1 MRRRLLLIIGILL
14 LIVAGLVLLG
24 TRMMSGGGGRAAV
37 PTPVPVSVF
46 QVAFASQDIAA
57 GAFIAQDNVT
67 MGPWPTLYRLDG
79 LVTDSASIMGMRALV
94 DIHRGEPIFMTQ
106 IGKSMA
112 GVTIAGSDIALDIAP
127 GDLAIAVPM
136 TRLSGVAFAP
146 QRGDRVAVLATLF
159 FVDLDPTFQTLLP
172 DKLEVFNVDQTGAL
186 KESEYPSGTLVT
198 NSGLTGTVGTF
209 AIPSE
214 TQRARPVS
222 AILVPNARVLHIGT
236 VTSSASGAAQAA
248 PQGLGAAGAQATPA
262 APQSPDIIILELS
275 PSDALAVNLVMKTG
289 GDLSLALRST
299 GDTTPLNLPSWD
311 LQQLITSRNIT
322 LPPKL
327 PYGQANAVNTAFIP
341 VLSNDQVPV
350 K

>member
-14 LIVAGLVLLG
+14 LIVAGLVLVW
-24 TRMMSGGGGRAAV
+24 TRMSSGGGRAAV
-37 PTPVPVSVF
+37 VATPAPISVF
-46 QVAFASQDIAA
+46 QVVFASQDIPA

-67 MGPWPTLYRLDG
+67 MGPWPTLYRLNG
-79 LVTDSASIMGMRALV
+79 LVTDEASIMGMRARV
-94 DIHRGEPIFMTQ
+94 DIQRGEPIFTSQ
-106 IGKSMA
+106 VGQSMA
-112 GVTIAGSDIALDIAP
+112 GVTLAGSDIALDIAP
-127 GDLAIAVPM
+127 GDLAIAIPL

-146 QRGDRVAVLATLF
+146 QRGDHVAILATLF
-159 FVDLDPTFQTLLP
+159 FVDLDPNFQSLLP

-186 KESEYPSGTLVT
+186 KENEYDNGTLVT

-222 AILVPNARVLHIGT
+222 AILVPNARVLHVGT
-236 VTSSASGAAQAA
+236 VTTGGSTAAQPAA
-248 PQGLGAAGAQATPA
+248 QGVGAAGAQVTPS
-262 APQSPDIIILELS
+262 APEEPDIIILELS

-299 GDTTPLNLPSWD
+299 GDTAALNLPSWD

-327 PYGQANAVNTAFIP
+327 PYGLANSVNQAFIP
-341 VLSNDQVPV
+341 VLTNDQVPT